1 MILFKHAQ
9 TYPIT
14 LLYET
19 KVQKKNNFIFN
30 ESRKKYQDRERTRNQ
45 NLKGM

>member
-30 ESRKKYQDRERTRNQ
+30 ESRKKNTKTE
-45 NLKGM
+45 KGQETKI